1 VELQPKRSGGAQ
13 LPCGERAPKRSGGAP
28 MSESSLPVEQLDAEI
43 LLRRIADV
51 VGNAKPIPLST
62 TVRLENKDE
71 VLELLDEAVKRLPEE
86 LKRARWLLKERE
98 EFLAKTQREADDLLN
113 DARARAERMVQRT
126 EIVREAERAA
136 QRAVEEADDEARR
149 LRHEAEDYC
158 DQKLA
163 GFEIVLERITKTV
176 QAGREK
182 LSVTPLP
189 SVLDDDMGAV
199 EAGEHDPFFDQDQA

>member
-1 VELQPKRSGGAQ
+1 
-13 LPCGERAPKRSGGAP
+13 
-28 MSESSLPVEQLDAEI
+28 MSDPSLPLEQLDAEI
-43 LLRRIADV
+43 LLRRVADV
-51 VGNAKPIPLST
+51 FGNAKPIPLST

-98 EFLAKTQREADDLLN
+98 EFLAKTQREAEDLLN
-113 DARARAERMVQRT
+113 DARSRAERMVQRT
-126 EIVREAERAA
+126 EIVRDAERTA
-136 QRAVEEADDEARR
+136 QRTVEEADEEARR

-189 SVLDDDMGAV
+189 SALDDDTGVV
-199 EAGEHDPFFDQDQA
+199 EPGEQDPFFDQDQA

>member
-1 VELQPKRSGGAQ
+1 
-13 LPCGERAPKRSGGAP
+13 
-28 MSESSLPVEQLDAEI
+28 MSETDESLPVEQLDAEI
-43 LLRRIADV
+43 LLRRVADV

-113 DARARAERMVQRT
+113 DARARAERMVQRS

-136 QRAVEEADDEARR
+136 QRTVEQADDEARR
-149 LRHEAEDYC
+149 LRHEAEDFC
-158 DQKLA
+158 DHKLA
-163 GFEIVLERITKTV
+163 QFEIVLDRTLRTV
-176 QAGREK
+176 QAGRSRLQATVSAPDEE
-182 LSVTPLP
+182 
-189 SVLDDDMGAV
+189 LD
-199 EAGEHDPFFDQDQA
+199 ENGEPAFFDQDQDST